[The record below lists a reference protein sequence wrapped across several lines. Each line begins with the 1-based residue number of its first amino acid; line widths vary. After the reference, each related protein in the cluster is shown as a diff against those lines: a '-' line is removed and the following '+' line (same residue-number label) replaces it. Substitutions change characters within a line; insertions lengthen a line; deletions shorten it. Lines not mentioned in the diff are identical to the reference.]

1 MSCGCGKKNGG
12 NQNTVI
18 VETQQLLAPAGWG
31 PILWKYL
38 HCIAER
44 MGYSGNTIVDTDQ
57 ANYMEVMINMLPVI
71 LPCQSCQV
79 HAGSYL
85 ATYPLPQLRGKYGQP
100 LRETVRNWLFTF
112 HNYVRRSNGQ
122 EIVLFRL
129 EDCIAQY
136 TGGVV
141 PKADYTAFIQSVAAA
156 VRQGWVRM
164 ENWRKWYS
172 HSERIRIIC
181 GNVVV

>member
-1 MSCGCGKKNGG
+1 M
-12 NQNTVI
+12 
-18 VETQQLLAPAGWG
+18 
-31 PILWKYL
+31 
-38 HCIAER
+38 
-44 MGYSGNTIVDTDQ
+44 
-57 ANYMEVMINMLPVI
+57 
-71 LPCQSCQV
+71 
-79 HAGSYL
+79 
-85 ATYPLPQLRGKYGQP
+85 
-100 LRETVRNWLFTF
+100 
-112 HNYVRRSNGQ
+112 
-122 EIVLFRL
+122 FRL
-129 EDCIAQY
+129 EQCISQY